1 MPDRYAEFVNILYT
15 HLLLDPELAHWFTDA
30 DVTHV
35 KRQQSQMGGFL
46 ADPGKR
52 AAEKPRMAQVHKR
65 LVGEGLDDASYD
77 RFLGHVR
84 EAVREAG
91 MDDKMAAEV
100 IAAMEDMREAVMGR
114 SA

>member
-15 HLLLDPELAHWFTDA
+15 HLLLDPDLAHWFTDA

-46 ADPGKR
+46 TDPQKR
-52 AAEKPRMAQVHKR
+52 DAAKPRMAEVHKR
-65 LVGEGLDDASYD
+65 LVGEGLNDAGFD

-84 EAVREAG
+84 VAVREAG

-100 IAAMEDMREAVMGR
+100 IAAMEDMRAAVLGR